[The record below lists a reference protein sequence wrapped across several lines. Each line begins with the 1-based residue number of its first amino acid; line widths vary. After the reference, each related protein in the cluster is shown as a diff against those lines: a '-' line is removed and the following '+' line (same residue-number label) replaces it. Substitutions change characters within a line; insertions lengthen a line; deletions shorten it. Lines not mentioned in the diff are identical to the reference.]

1 MTPTLQQFD
10 NRDDVLRRYEYADRV
25 VYAADLGPA
34 ADTTTVD
41 VVEGTVM
48 LVRGDEQADFDI
60 PETGSAEATI
70 NNGVLTVEVAR

>member
-10 NRDDVLRRYEYADRV
+10 DRDDVLRRYEYADRV

-34 ADTTTVD
+34 DDITVD
-41 VVEGTVM
+41 IVDGTVM
-48 LVRGDEQADFDI
+48 LVHGDEQADFEV
-60 PETGSAEATI
+60 PEAGSAEATI